1 MKLLVWCGSI
11 SLAMSLG
18 YTIASA
24 FLVDHLAQ
32 AQIVPD
38 STLPVNSQVTNNGNT
53 SIIDG
58 GTTRGTN
65 LFHSFREFS
74 LITGGTAHFN
84 NSLQI
89 QNIFSRVT
97 GNSISN
103 IDGTLKANG
112 SANLFFLNP
121 RGVIF
126 GANARLNLGGS
137 FLATTA
143 DRINFADGTV
153 FSAIQPQP
161 ILTVSLPVS
170 LGLGTEPGKIQVL
183 GSGHQLI
190 APLFSP
196 VFRPIFRPNSATGL
210 QVPPGQTLA
219 LVGGDVS
226 LIGGVI
232 TAPGGRIE
240 VGSGSNGEVS
250 FSTANSQW
258 FLDYQRVPQWRNIKL
273 SQRSLLDTS
282 GNGGASIQLQG
293 RQIQLQDGSVL
304 LSQNQGILPDGELR
318 LRASEFIDINGT
330 DPIARIIG
338 GVFSESIDLGNSGN
352 IAISSPK
359 IRLQTGG
366 EFTTRT
372 YSPGKG
378 GNISIEAAD
387 SLQIIGLSPIDT
399 RAVSIVMAFSI
410 GSGAAGD
417 IQVTT
422 SQLEI
427 FGGGRLLSNTSSTG
441 TGGNVTIN
449 ASDSV
454 ELRGFGVQRF
464 QRSSISA
471 STIGYGRAGNL
482 TINTSR
488 LILADGSRIDT
499 STVADGFGGNI
510 NINAMKLVD
519 VSGTAPD
526 SDLSSSITA
535 SAFRADPQLQEIF
548 GLPSLPSANSGNIDI
563 NTPLLRVSERGAIA
577 VENQGTG
584 NAGNVSINAPKIYLT
599 SGGTITAATA
609 SGNGGEI
616 AINSSDFRLD
626 DASITATA
634 SGNGNGGNIEIDTDA
649 LVLDKSQIA
658 ANAFRGNGGNIEIN
672 TALLLQKDS
681 AITASSQLGVDG
693 KVEINQ
699 LNSPDTLFTISAD
712 PIVFPTETAIA
723 SPCSRRQSEFSLSG
737 GSKLPLPPS
746 DLQFVGD
753 TSDEIEPN
761 ALLHRPDGS
770 ISLAYSPSLA
780 LNCQK

>member
-11 SLAMSLG
+11 SLAMPLG
-18 YTIASA
+18 CGYVIASV
-24 FLVDHLAQ
+24 FLVDHPAQ
-32 AQIVPD
+32 SQVIPD

-53 SIIDG
+53 SIING

-74 LITGGTAHFN
+74 LTTGGTAHFN
-84 NSLQI
+84 NSLKI

-103 IDGTLKANG
+103 IDGTLKTNG

-121 RGVIF
+121 RGVVF

-137 FLATTA
+137 VLATTA

-161 ILTVSLPVS
+161 ILTVSIPVG

-196 VFRPIFRPNSATGL
+196 VSRPNSATGL
-210 QVPPGQTLA
+210 QVSPGQTLA

-250 FSTANSQW
+250 FSTTNSQW
-258 FLDYQRVPQWRNIKL
+258 SLDYQRVPQWRNIKL
-273 SQRSLLDTS
+273 SKRSLLDTS

-318 LRASEFIDINGT
+318 LKASEFIDINGT
-330 DPIARIIG
+330 DPIARIPG
-338 GVFSESIDLGNSGN
+338 GVFSESINLGNSGN
-352 IAISSPK
+352 IAIFSPK

-366 EFTTRT
+366 ELTTRT
-372 YSPGKG
+372 YSLGKG

-387 SLQIIGLSPIDT
+387 SLQILGLSPIDS
-399 RAVSIVMAFSI
+399 RAVSTVNALTF

-427 FGGGRLLSNTSSTG
+427 VGGGRLLSSASSTG
-441 TGGNVTIN
+441 AGGNVTIN
-449 ASDSV
+449 ASDFV
-454 ELRGFGVQRF
+454 ELKGFGVQRL

-499 STVADGFGGNI
+499 STVASGFGGNI

-548 GLPSLPSANSGNIDI
+548 GLPSLPSANSGNIAI
-563 NTPLLRVSERGAIA
+563 NTSQLRVTDQALIA

-584 NAGNVSINAPKIYLT
+584 DAGSIFVNAPEISFN
-599 SGGTITAATA
+599 SGGSITAATA

-616 AINSSDFRLD
+616 RINSSDLRLD
-626 DASITATA
+626 DAFITATA
-634 SGNGNGGNIEIDTDA
+634 GERGNGGNIEINTDA
-649 LVLDKSQIA
+649 LVLDNSSIT
-658 ANAFRGNGGNIEIN
+658 ANAFSGTGGNIEIN
-672 TALLLQKDS
+672 TALLLQRDS
-681 AITASSQLGVDG
+681 EVSASSELGLDG
-693 KVEINQ
+693 QVEINQ
-699 LNSPDTLFTISAD
+699 LNSPSTLFVISAA
-712 PIVFPTETAIA
+712 PIVFSTETAIA
-723 SPCSRRQSEFSLSG
+723 PPCSQQKAEFSLTGTSG
-737 GSKLPLPPS
+737 LPLPPS
-746 DLQFVGD
+746 DLQFPGSG
-753 TSDEIEPN
+753 SDALEAN
-761 ALLHRPDGS
+761 ALVHRPDGS
-770 ISLAYSPSLA
+770 ISLAYSPSLD
-780 LNCQK
+780 LPCQK